1 MGDNGR
7 KQKDSCACRP
17 RGMGF
22 LMCFSQD
29 QIKQHKNAKDIQELK
44 RQRDELREQLE
55 QLEEPDQHRSGSRV
69 RRPGRTKIGG
79 SNLARPR
86 PTRPRRSEGDDAN
99 GGRFSSSMGGSMDEA
114 AKMQGTIDLLKEQ
127 QKIQKEAH
135 THTVLKKDE
144 ELKAKDIEI
153 HHLRER
159 LEKMEAEQAGIR
171 DKARR
176 ADEQSDQID
185 AMHTRVKALE
195 KQIVQRDEKIRN
207 LDTNPEKFMQLQKY
221 VHEELTRYVERIM
234 RSLEECRKQQKEAYS
249 IISEL
254 RKAITIEIA
263 RKVEVL
269 GKKLEASSE
278 EGDAWGSRLSQQDVT
293 LQKLKKELREL
304 RAQTHKV
311 DVTFEAFKQQQS
323 LQKLQTDSASS
334 VGSGPS
340 PLPESSLKSSTSE
353 PSFDQ
358 KQQQQ
363 HKFDGMKAD
372 VSRIDAAAIAR
383 QEQVDSMIEN
393 NTFMKKELDKRSQET
408 ESSISELLTV
418 SRKNSNAN
426 SYVNDATRRLDN
438 TQSRLDDQIQ
448 PAATRADKL
457 VTNLS
462 EKMLAGGGNPA
473 DIEHLSRSSPGGYYY
488 SGEGDGSQSSSWLGN
503 FSVLNNIK
511 FTWD

>member
-7 KQKDSCACRP
+7 KAKDSCACRP

-22 LMCFSQD
+22 LTCFSQD
-29 QIKQHKNAKDIQELK
+29 QIKQHKNAKDIAELK

-55 QLEEPDQHRSGSRV
+55 HLETPDQLRSGSRL

-79 SNLARPR
+79 NNLARPR

-99 GGRFSSSMGGSMDEA
+99 GGRISSSMGGSMDEA
-114 AKMQGTIDLLKEQ
+114 AKLQGTIDLLKEQ

-135 THTVLKKDE
+135 AHTLLRKDE

-159 LEKMEAEQAGIR
+159 LEKIEAEQAGIR
-171 DKARR
+171 DKARM

-185 AMHTRVKALE
+185 AMRTRVKALE

-269 GKKLEASSE
+269 GKQLEAASG
-278 EGDAWGSRLSQQDVT
+278 EGEAWGSRLSQQDIT

-323 LQKLQTDSASS
+323 LQKLQSDSASS

-358 KQQQQ
+358 KQQQQQQ

-438 TQSRLDDQIQ
+438 TQARLDDQIQ
-448 PAATRADKL
+448 PAANRADKL
-457 VTNLS
+457 ITSLS
-462 EKMLAGGGNPA
+462 EKMLAGGNPGSIVVTESA
-473 DIEHLSRSSPGGYYY
+473 YFGRGGAHA
-488 SGEGDGSQSSSWLGN
+488 GLCNGGGG
-503 FSVLNNIK
+503 
-511 FTWD
+511 